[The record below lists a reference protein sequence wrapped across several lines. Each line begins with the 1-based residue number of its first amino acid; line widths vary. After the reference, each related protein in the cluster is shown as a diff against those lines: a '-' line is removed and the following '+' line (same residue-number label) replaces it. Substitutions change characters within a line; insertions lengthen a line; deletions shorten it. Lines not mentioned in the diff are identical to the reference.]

1 METLKKAVRNYWVL
15 SAFCVVMGAA
25 LIYKPGFFTRMVG
38 LVVGGLM
45 AVYGA
50 VSLIRYFIRQKSDP
64 DNATGLVSGIIFITA
79 GVFIM
84 VRPDFIPKVI
94 ALIFG
99 CYMLI
104 SGVVNIQE
112 ALYVKGKGEPNWLRS
127 FLPALLTSLVGIL
140 LLINPL
146 LLADTTLRVL
156 GACLLVA
163 GVLNI
168 TGCFSIGRSVF
179 RRVKEAE
186 PFMTEKEEEP
196 TEFIDIK

>member
-45 AVYGA
+45 AAYGA

>member
-1 METLKKAVRNYWVL
+1 METLKKAMRNYWVL
-15 SAFCVVMGAA
+15 SAFCVVMGIA
-25 LIYKPGFFTRMVG
+25 LIYDPHFFTRVVG
-38 LVVGGLM
+38 LIVGGIM

-50 VSLIRYFIRQKSDP
+50 IALMRYFIAHKSDP
-64 DNATGLVSGIIFITA
+64 ENATGLVSGIIFVTA

-112 ALYVKGKGEPNWLRS
+112 ALYVKSRGEAKWLRA
-127 FLPALLTSLVGIL
+127 FLPGVLTALLGVL
-140 LLINPL
+140 LFINPL
-146 LLADTTLRVL
+146 LLATATLRVL
-156 GACLLVA
+156 GVCLLAA
-163 GVLNI
+163 GILNI
-168 TGCFSIGRSVF
+168 TGSFSIGRSVF
-179 RRVKEAE
+179 KRVKDRE
-186 PFMTEKEEEP
+186 PYNYENEDK

>member
-156 GACLLVA
+156 GVCLLVA

>member
-1 METLKKAVRNYWVL
+1 MDTLKKAMRNYWLL
-15 SAFCVVMGAA
+15 SAFCIVMGGA
-25 LIYKPGFFTRMVG
+25 LIWKPGIFTDIVG

-50 VSLIRYFIRQKSDP
+50 VTLVRYFLRAKKDP
-64 DNATGLVSGIIFITA
+64 ENATGLAAGIIFVTA

-112 ALYVKGKGEPNWLRS
+112 SLYVKGRGEPKWLRS
-127 FLPALLTSLVGIL
+127 FLPALLTALTGIL

-146 LLADTTLRVL
+146 LLTNVTLRVL
-156 GACLLVA
+156 GVCLLVS
-163 GVLNI
+163 GIMNI
-168 TGCFSIGRSVF
+168 SGSFSIGRSIFKRSKAVYP
-179 RRVKEAE
+179 E
-186 PFMTEKEEEP
+186 TELKHENA
-196 TEFIDIK
+196 EFIDIE